1 MTSKEALEKI
11 SWRYVNEPT
20 FQEWCNTIKQ
30 DLERLEKLE
39 KVLEIIKDKFFM
51 EVKEYHNPKYDG
63 GYLDYADWCH
73 VDNGLTQEQYELFKE
88 VL

>member
-30 DLERLEKLE
+30 DLERLE
-39 KVLEIIKDKFFM
+39 VLENVIEILKS
-51 EVKEYHNPKYDG
+51 Y
-63 GYLDYADWCH
+63 
-73 VDNGLTQEQYELFKE
+73 VDIHKNCITFDTITCFEKQKYELLKE
-88 VL
+88 VLKK